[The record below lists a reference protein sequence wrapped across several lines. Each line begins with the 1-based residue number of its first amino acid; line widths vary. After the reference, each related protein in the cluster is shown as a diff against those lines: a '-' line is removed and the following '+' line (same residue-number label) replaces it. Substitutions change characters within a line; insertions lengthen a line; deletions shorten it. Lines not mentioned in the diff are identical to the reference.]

1 MENLELLPECPF
13 YDQEVRRRIKCES
26 PFEGSILQVSFG
38 ADKGFKEHREAYCC
52 SMNWEKCPIA
62 KMLND
67 KYEAER
73 WGK

>member
-1 MENLELLPECPF
+1 MNQFELLPECPF
-13 YDQEVRRRIKCES
+13 YMIEGKKGVKCES
-26 PFEGSILQVSFG
+26 PVKGSSLGLNFRMEKSFNRFR
-38 ADKGFKEHREAYCC
+38 DAYCY
-52 SMNWEKCPIA
+52 SMDWEKCPIA